1 MYYTKP
7 SADRLL
13 KLIEQKIIVFD
24 GAMGTMLQRQRLT
37 EEDFRGDSF
46 LEHPYPL
53 KGNNDLLSITRPDV
67 IEKIHLEFLEAGAN
81 ILGTNTFNANRI
93 SQADYS
99 LEKSVAEIN
108 RASVDIAHKAIESFQ
123 SGQPE
128 ELIQSDHP
136 IFVTGSIGPTN
147 RTCSMSPD
155 VNNPANRAV
164 TFDEIALAY
173 REQAIALIEGGVD
186 MLLLETSFDTL
197 NMKAGI
203 YALESYFEE
212 AGIRLPVFLSV
223 TITDSSGRTLS
234 GQTLA
239 AFYNSIHHAMPLFLG
254 INCALGAKEM
264 RPFIDELAH
273 ISDFPVGVYP
283 NAGLPNVM
291 GEYEQTPEEFSSIMV
306 EFAEQGWVNLMGGCC
321 GTTPAHIKA
330 LAQKITNLAP
340 RKITTQLNQHYGQIP
355 ISNSNNVLDAGK
367 IPFYSGLEPLN
378 VNPEIGF
385 LMIGERTN
393 IMGSPKFRKLI
404 LNDDFE
410 SGLSIARQ
418 QVESGA
424 NFIDINFD
432 EGMLDGEN
440 SMTNF
445 LNLIA
450 VEPDIARVPIMIDSS
465 KWSVIEAG
473 LKCIQG
479 KGVVNSISLKE
490 GEENF
495 LKQAREIR
503 KYGAAT
509 VVMAFDENGQA
520 TLLEHKVEV
529 CSRAFQ
535 LLTERVGFAPHDI
548 IFDPNILTVATGI
561 EEHNDYAVAFI
572 EAIRQIKERCPGALV
587 SGGVSNISFS
597 FRGNNPVREAMHS
610 AFLYHA
616 IQAGL
621 DMAIVN
627 AGMLE
632 VYEEI
637 PKNLLELVED
647 VLLNRRKDATERL
660 TDFAESYKTEG
671 SRKVQKDTKWREGTA
686 EERIIHALVKGITEY
701 IVADTEEIF
710 KKFDQALEVI
720 EGPLMEG
727 MKVVGDL
734 FSDGKMFLPQV
745 VKSARVMKQ
754 AVAFLEPFVE
764 KEKKQSGSQT
774 KLPKIVMATVKGD
787 VHDIGKNIVGVVLG
801 CNNYEVIDLGV
812 MVPCEKILKTA
823 RELQADVV
831 GLSGLITPSLDE
843 MMHVASEMT
852 REGFSLPLL
861 IGGATTSSV
870 HTAVKIAPKYNY
882 PVAYVPDASRAVGV
896 IAKLLSPDYKTET
909 VHKLHE
915 EHERRRKAYKD
926 RNSKRKLISIED
938 ARANRT
944 PINWETRQYTGRSDT
959 GTDCTIDTPS
969 FLGLRDYSVEVE
981 TLLEY
986 IDWTPFFYTWEMKGR
1001 YPKILKDP
1009 KFGIEASKLFED
1021 AQILLGDIVE
1031 NRRFRPKAVIGF
1043 FPANSEGDDILIY
1056 TDESRNE
1063 IKTIFH
1069 TLRQQTVKADDKP
1082 NQALADFIAP
1092 TASGLA
1098 DYLGGFALTT
1108 GPEVEELARSFE
1120 KILDDYNSI
1129 LVKAVGDRLAEALA
1143 EYMHKQVRN
1152 EWGFGRTENLNLDD
1166 LVSEKYRGIRPAPG
1180 YPAQPDHTEKPIL
1193 FELLDAEKRSG
1204 IKLTESY
1211 SMSPASSVSGMY
1223 YAHPK
1228 SCYFAVG
1235 KIDRDQVEDYAERKK
1250 MSISEVER
1258 WLGPVLGYI

>member
-1 MYYTKP
+1 MNYTKP
-7 SADRLL
+7 SAVRLL
-13 KLIEQKIIVFD
+13 NMLEQKIIVFD
-24 GAMGTMLQRQRLT
+24 GAMGTMIQQQSLT
-37 EEDFRGDSF
+37 EEDFRGTSF
-46 LEHPYPL
+46 LEHPSPL

-67 IEKIHLEFLEAGAN
+67 IEKIHLEFLKAGTG

-93 SQADYS
+93 SQADYN

-108 RASVDIAHKAIESFQ
+108 RAAVAIARKAVESFQ
-123 SGQPE
+123 SGQTAE
-128 ELIQSDHP
+128 EIQSGHP
-136 IFVTGSIGPTN
+136 IFVAGSIGPTN

-155 VNNPANRAV
+155 VNNPAYRAV
-164 TFDEIALAY
+164 TFDQIAEAY

-186 MLLLETSFDTL
+186 ILLLETSFDTL

-212 AGIRLPVFLSV
+212 TGIRLPVFLSV
-223 TITDSSGRTLS
+223 TITDASGRTLS
-234 GQTLA
+234 GQTLD
-239 AFYNSIHHAMPLFLG
+239 AFYNSIHHARPLFLG

-264 RPFIDELAH
+264 RPFVEELAH
-273 ISDFPVGVYP
+273 ISEFPVGVYP
-283 NAGLPNVM
+283 NAGLPNSM
-291 GEYEQTPEEFSSIMV
+291 GEYEQTPEEFAGIMA
-306 EFAEQGWVNLMGGCC
+306 EFGYEGWANLMGGCC

-330 LAQKITNLAP
+330 LADKISNFVP
-340 RKITTQLNQHYGQIP
+340 RKLNPLLKHRFGETP
-355 ISNSNNVLDAGK
+355 ENNSGPALATEE

-378 VNPEIGF
+378 INPDIGF

-404 LNDDFE
+404 LDDDFE

-432 EGMLDGEN
+432 EGLLDGEK
-440 SMTNF
+440 SMTHF

-503 KYGAAT
+503 KYGAAA
-509 VVMAFDENGQA
+509 VVMAFDEEGQA

-529 CSRAFQ
+529 CSRAFK
-535 LLTERVGFAPHDI
+535 LLTETIGFAPHDI
-548 IFDPNILTVATGI
+548 IFDPNILTVATGM

-572 EAIRQIKERCPGALV
+572 EAVSQIKERCPGALV

-616 IQAGL
+616 IHAGL

-627 AGMLE
+627 AGMLD

-637 PKNLLELVED
+637 PKDLLELVED

-660 TDFAESYKTEG
+660 VDFAENYKAEG
-671 SRKVQKDTKWREGTA
+671 SRKIQKDTKWREGTV
-686 EERIIHALVKGITEY
+686 EERIIHALVRGITEH
-701 IVADTEEIF
+701 IIEDTEEIRT
-710 KKFDQALEVI
+710 KFDLALEVI
-720 EGPLMEG
+720 EGPLMAG

-734 FSDGKMFLPQV
+734 FGDGKMFLPQV

-754 AVAFLEPFVE
+754 AVAYLEPFME
-764 KEKKQSGSQT
+764 EEKKQSDT
-774 KLPKIVMATVKGD
+774 VINMPKIVMATVKGD

-812 MVPCEKILKTA
+812 MVPCEKILETA
-823 RELQADVV
+823 REHQADVI

-843 MMHVASEMT
+843 MVHVAGEMQ
-852 REGFSLPLL
+852 REGFHLPLL
-861 IGGATTSSV
+861 IGGATTSPV
-870 HTAVKIAPKYNY
+870 HTSVKIAPQYDQ
-882 PVAYVPDASRAVGV
+882 PVAYVPDASRAAAV
-896 IAKLLSPDYKTET
+896 ISKLLRPGSKEQATL
-909 VHKLHE
+909 KLRE
-915 EHERRRKAYKD
+915 EHEWRRKAFQD
-926 RNSKRKLISIED
+926 RNSERKLLSIED

-944 PINWETRQYTGRSDT
+944 PIDWNN
-959 GTDCTIDTPS
+959 CTIDKPA
-969 FLGLRDYSVEVE
+969 FLGLRDYEVEVE
-981 TLLEY
+981 TLMEY
-986 IDWTPFFYTWEMKGR
+986 IDWTPFFFTWEMKGR
-1001 YPKILKDP
+1001 YPKILTDP
-1009 KFGIEASKLFED
+1009 KLGLEASKLFED
-1021 AQILLGDIVE
+1021 AQSLLRDIVE
-1031 NRRFRPKAVIGF
+1031 NRRFQPKAVIGF
-1043 FPANSEGDDILIY
+1043 FPANSKDDDILIY
-1056 TDESRNE
+1056 TDESRTD
-1063 IKTIFH
+1063 IQTTFH
-1069 TLRQQTVKADDKP
+1069 TLRQQTAKADDKP
-1082 NQALADFIAP
+1082 NQALSDFIAP
-1092 TASGLA
+1092 KDSGRA

-1120 KILDDYNSI
+1120 KQLDDYNAI

-1152 EWGFGRTENLNLDD
+1152 EWDYGRAENLKLED

-1204 IKLTESY
+1204 IKLTESN
-1211 SMSPASSVSGMY
+1211 SMYPASSVSGMY
-1223 YAHPK
+1223 YAHPE
-1228 SCYFAVG
+1228 SRYFAVG
-1235 KIDRDQVEDYAERKK
+1235 KIDRDQVEDYASRKK
-1250 MSISEVER
+1250 MSVSEVER
-1258 WLGPVLGYI
+1258 WLAPVLGYDSRSKF

>member
-1 MYYTKP
+1 M
-7 SADRLL
+7 
-13 KLIEQKIIVFD
+13 
-24 GAMGTMLQRQRLT
+24 
-37 EEDFRGDSF
+37 
-46 LEHPYPL
+46 
-53 KGNNDLLSITRPDV
+53 
-67 IEKIHLEFLEAGAN
+67 
-81 ILGTNTFNANRI
+81 
-93 SQADYS
+93 
-99 LEKSVAEIN
+99 
-108 RASVDIAHKAIESFQ
+108 
-123 SGQPE
+123 
-128 ELIQSDHP
+128 
-136 IFVTGSIGPTN
+136 
-147 RTCSMSPD
+147 
-155 VNNPANRAV
+155 
-164 TFDEIALAY
+164 
-173 REQAIALIEGGVD
+173 
-186 MLLLETSFDTL
+186 
-197 NMKAGI
+197 
-203 YALESYFEE
+203 
-212 AGIRLPVFLSV
+212 
-223 TITDSSGRTLS
+223 
-234 GQTLA
+234 
-239 AFYNSIHHAMPLFLG
+239 
-254 INCALGAKEM
+254 
-264 RPFIDELAH
+264 
-273 ISDFPVGVYP
+273 
-283 NAGLPNVM
+283 
-291 GEYEQTPEEFSSIMV
+291 
-306 EFAEQGWVNLMGGCC
+306 
-321 GTTPAHIKA
+321 
-330 LAQKITNLAP
+330 
-340 RKITTQLNQHYGQIP
+340 
-355 ISNSNNVLDAGK
+355 
-367 IPFYSGLEPLN
+367 
-378 VNPEIGF
+378 
-385 LMIGERTN
+385 
-393 IMGSPKFRKLI
+393 
-404 LNDDFE
+404 
-410 SGLSIARQ
+410 
-418 QVESGA
+418 
-424 NFIDINFD
+424 
-432 EGMLDGEN
+432 
-440 SMTNF
+440 
-445 LNLIA
+445 
-450 VEPDIARVPIMIDSS
+450 
-465 KWSVIEAG
+465 
-473 LKCIQG
+473 
-479 KGVVNSISLKE
+479 
-490 GEENF
+490 
-495 LKQAREIR
+495 
-503 KYGAAT
+503 
-509 VVMAFDENGQA
+509 
-520 TLLEHKVEV
+520 
-529 CSRAFQ
+529 
-535 LLTERVGFAPHDI
+535 
-548 IFDPNILTVATGI
+548 
-561 EEHNDYAVAFI
+561 EEHNDYALAFI

-597 FRGNNPVREAMHS
+597 FRGNNPVREAMNS

-627 AGMLE
+627 AGMLD

-660 TDFAESYKTEG
+660 IDFAESYKAEG
-671 SRKVQKDTKWREGTA
+671 SRKIQKDTKWREGTA
-686 EERIIHALVKGITEY
+686 EERIIHALVRGITEH

-710 KKFDQALEVI
+710 KKFDLALEVI

-734 FSDGKMFLPQV
+734 FGDGKMFLPQV

-754 AVAFLEPFVE
+754 AVAYLEPFME
-764 KEKKQSGSQT
+764 EDKKQSGSQT

-812 MVPCEKILKTA
+812 MVPCEKILETA

-843 MMHVASEMT
+843 MMHVASEMK

-870 HTAVKIAPKYNY
+870 HTAVKIAPKYDY
-882 PVAYVPDASRAVGV
+882 PVAYVPDASRAAGV
-896 IAKLLSPDYKTET
+896 ITKLLSPDYKTEA
-909 VHKLHE
+909 VQELHE

-926 RNSKRKLISIED
+926 RNSKRKLLSIED

-944 PINWETRQYTGRSDT
+944 PIDWKTRRYTRRSDS
-959 GTDCTIDTPS
+959 GTDCTIDTPG

-1082 NQALADFIAP
+1082 NQALSDFIAP
-1092 TASGLA
+1092 TDSGLA

-1120 KILDDYNSI
+1120 KKLDDYNSI

-1143 EYMHKQVRN
+1143 EYMHKQVRD

-1193 FELLDAEKRSG
+1193 FELLDAEKRIG

-1223 YAHPK
+1223 YAHPE
-1228 SCYFAVG
+1228 SRYFAVG

-1258 WLGPVLGYI
+1258 WLAPVLGYV